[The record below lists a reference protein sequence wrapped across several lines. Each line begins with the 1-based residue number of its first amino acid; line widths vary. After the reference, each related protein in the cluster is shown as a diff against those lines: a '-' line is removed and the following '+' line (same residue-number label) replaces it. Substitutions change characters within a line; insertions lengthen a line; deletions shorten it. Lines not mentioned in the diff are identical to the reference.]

1 MSFDFAF
8 ECEILRLSQCR
19 WAAASRA
26 MIQRDQRP
34 LATPLF
40 SIIIPV
46 FNDWVLLEECLESL
60 TRQTNAPSFEIIIVD
75 DGSSDPAP
83 DFVHRSSQDQ
93 TVTLIRQSHAGVSAD
108 RNLGIRVARARSCCL
123 WTRTASSR
131 QAASRRWAQP
141 SRVSRSK
148 IAFNSA
154 WLEIARAWSAEPRN

>member
-60 TRQTNAPSFEIIIVD
+60 TRQTNA
-75 DGSSDPAP
+75 AK
-83 DFVHRSSQDQ
+83 
-93 TVTLIRQSHAGVSAD
+93 L
-108 RNLGIRVARARSCCL
+108 
-123 WTRTASSR
+123 
-131 QAASRRWAQP
+131 
-141 SRVSRSK
+141 
-148 IAFNSA
+148 
-154 WLEIARAWSAEPRN
+154 